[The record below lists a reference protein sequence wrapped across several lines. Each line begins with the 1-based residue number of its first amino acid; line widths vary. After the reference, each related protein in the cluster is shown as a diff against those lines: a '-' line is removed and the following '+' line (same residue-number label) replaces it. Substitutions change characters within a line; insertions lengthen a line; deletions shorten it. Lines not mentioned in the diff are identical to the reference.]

1 MTRARVLVVGI
12 AAFAAC
18 RPAELKGVQMTAV
31 PGSHASFMFVS
42 RDTIVASMKRYLQ
55 GQ

>member
-31 PGSHASFMFVS
+31 PGSLVSFMFVS